1 MFKYIKLILQA
12 SDQGRVN
19 DSPLITIIGS
29 TLAIV
34 FFYISIF
41 KISDNG
47 IASMTAKVMIFA
59 ILLVLPVYFIYRAI
73 ILIITVIKKEKE
85 KEKEKFLN

>member
-29 TLAIV
+29 VLVIV

-47 IASMTAKVMIFA
+47 IDSMNAKIMIFA

-73 ILIITVIKKEKE
+73 ILIIT
-85 KEKEKFLN
+85 LTS